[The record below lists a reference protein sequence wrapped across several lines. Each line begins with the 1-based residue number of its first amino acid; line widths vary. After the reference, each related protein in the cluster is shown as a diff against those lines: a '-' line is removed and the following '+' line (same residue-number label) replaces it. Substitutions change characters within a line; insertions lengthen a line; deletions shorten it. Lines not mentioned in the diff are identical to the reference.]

1 VTYIITISGIKFDLL
16 NPTPEQI
23 KLIDIAHSLSMTN
36 RFNGHTQFP
45 YSVAQH
51 SLAVAEMVDAP
62 YKLGALLHDAGEA
75 YIGDIITPV
84 KCLLPKAKEI
94 ENCILDVV
102 FTRYDAIYTGE
113 IHEADQNM
121 GLTEAIKLGRNP
133 LVEWPSGCT
142 PYNDYIFRERHWLDV
157 CHEFINKFHDYSE
170 GRYLEDA

>member
-75 YIGDIITPV
+75 YIGDIITPI
-84 KCLLPKAKEI
+84 KRLLPKAKEI
-94 ENCILDVV
+94 ENCILDVI
-102 FTRYDAIYTGE
+102 FTKYGAIYTE
-113 IHEADQNM
+113 EVSQVDQNM
-121 GLTEAIKLGRNP
+121 GLTEAIKLQFDAPRD
-133 LVEWPSGCT
+133 CI